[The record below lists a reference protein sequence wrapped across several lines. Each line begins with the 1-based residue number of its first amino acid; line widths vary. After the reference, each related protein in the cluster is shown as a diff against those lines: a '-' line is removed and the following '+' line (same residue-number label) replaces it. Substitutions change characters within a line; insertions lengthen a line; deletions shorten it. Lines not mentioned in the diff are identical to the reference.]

1 VLIVRRDLLPLIQQ
15 RDSLSV
21 TLANLSSKVLS
32 AQNELTRVESEHI
45 ITAQKNVELAT
56 QMLALAD
63 EARTQKKQDI
73 ENPRV
78 RAKLDELEAA
88 MRVSRQRWRILKG
101 TASATIAGSGIDWAR
116 DPKLLEIVMDDEDD
130 DVD

>member
-15 RDSLSV
+15 RDALSV

-63 EARTQKKQDI
+63 EARTQKKEDI
-73 ENPRV
+73 EDPRV

-88 MRVSRQRWRILKG
+88 MRLSRQRWRILKG

-116 DPKLLEIVMDDEDD
+116 DPQLLEIVMDDEDD